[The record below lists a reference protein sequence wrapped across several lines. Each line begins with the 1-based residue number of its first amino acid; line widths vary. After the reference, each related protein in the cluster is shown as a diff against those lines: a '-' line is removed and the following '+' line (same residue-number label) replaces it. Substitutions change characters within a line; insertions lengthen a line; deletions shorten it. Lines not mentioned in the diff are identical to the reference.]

1 MKHLIITDDAESA
14 SSIITAF
21 GKVEVIKFGD
31 CVKATGSLIWF
42 RLDPFSPPKPQ
53 LEWLTK
59 NYKHEKFV
67 VLASI
72 PEVTEAMLCF
82 TSGAKAYV
90 NIHAG
95 PKTIKQVAEVVK
107 EGGVWIGEN
116 LMQFFIATVSQ
127 SPAIGFEGEPTNVRA
142 LLTDR
147 EWEVAEVVAGG
158 APNKVVARQLNIS
171 ERTVKAHIASIFE
184 KLGINDRLK
193 LAILIKNDV

>member
-1 MKHLIITDDAESA
+1 M
-14 SSIITAF
+14 SSIIATF
-21 GKVEVIKFGD
+21 GKAQVINFGD
-31 CVKATGSLIWF
+31 CVKATGALIWF
-42 RLDPFSPPKPQ
+42 RLDPFNPPKPQ

-67 VLASI
+67 VLATI

-82 TSGAKAYV
+82 KSGAKAYV

-95 PKTIKQVAEVVK
+95 SKTVKQVAEVVK

-127 SPAIGFEGEPTNVRA
+127 SPAIGVAGESTDVRA

-158 APNKVVARQLNIS
+158 APNKVIARQLNIS
-171 ERTVKAHIASIFE
+171 ERTVKAHVASIFE

-193 LAILIKNDV
+193 LAILIKNAV

>member
-1 MKHLIITDDAESA
+1 MKHLIISDDVESI
-14 SSIITAF
+14 SSIIAAF
-21 GKVEVIKFGD
+21 SNTEVIKFGD
-31 CVKATGSLIWF
+31 CVKATGSLVWF

-53 LEWLTK
+53 LEWLNK

-67 VLASI
+67 VMATI

-95 PKTIKQVAEVVK
+95 PKTVKQVAEVVK

-127 SPAIGFEGEPTNVRA
+127 SPAIGLEGEGTDVRA

-158 APNKVVARQLNIS
+158 SSNKVIARQLNIS

-193 LAILIKNDV
+193 LAILIKNEA